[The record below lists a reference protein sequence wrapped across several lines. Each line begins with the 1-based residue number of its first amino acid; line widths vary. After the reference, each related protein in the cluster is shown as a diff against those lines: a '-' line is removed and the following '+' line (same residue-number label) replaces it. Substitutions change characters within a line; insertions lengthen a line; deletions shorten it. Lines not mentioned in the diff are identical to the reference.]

1 MKKIIALFIA
11 FAGAVA
17 AFAQTPDEIVAR
29 MSEEMD
35 KHEHDG
41 LAMTVDIRLPILG
54 TMSTETYSL
63 GKKIRLTADMAG
75 VKVVTW
81 SDGQTKWT
89 YSSDKNEI
97 EIENEDA
104 NHPTESQGDTQ
115 MLSNITDGY
124 DVSIK
129 KDTPEAWYI
138 QCRKSRSNKNKDD
151 PKTMDLVVYKESYLP
166 ASLSASMSGVKVT
179 MRDFVFGV
187 TEQQVTFNPADYPG
201 ATIVDKR

>member
-11 FAGAVA
+11 FAGAIA

-29 MSEEMD
+29 MSAEMD

-81 SDGQTKWT
+81 SDGQTK
-89 YSSDKNEI
+89 
-97 EIENEDA
+97 
-104 NHPTESQGDTQ
+104 
-115 MLSNITDGY
+115 
-124 DVSIK
+124 
-129 KDTPEAWYI
+129 
-138 QCRKSRSNKNKDD
+138 
-151 PKTMDLVVYKESYLP
+151 
-166 ASLSASMSGVKVT
+166 
-179 MRDFVFGV
+179 
-187 TEQQVTFNPADYPG
+187 
-201 ATIVDKR
+201 